1 MATLTALLDKLETIA
16 NPTAPQLL
24 LCLLRQA
31 GTESGGDDSITGIRS
46 DGDRL
51 PALKRQHGETVD
63 ALTDRA
69 RAMITGGGVV
79 VVRYDRY

>member
-51 PALKRQHGETVD
+51 PALKQAFVKEASGLSGELPRLLKGERV
-63 ALTDRA
+63 
-69 RAMITGGGVV
+69 
-79 VVRYDRY
+79 